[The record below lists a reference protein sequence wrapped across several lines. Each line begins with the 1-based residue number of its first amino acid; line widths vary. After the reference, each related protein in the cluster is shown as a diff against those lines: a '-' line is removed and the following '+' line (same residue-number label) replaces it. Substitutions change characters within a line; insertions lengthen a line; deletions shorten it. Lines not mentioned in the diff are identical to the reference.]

1 MLRRRQ
7 VLLSAALPLHA
18 GAAGESLGALGQG
31 VVRIVIP
38 YPAGSSMDVMGRAL
52 AEPLAARWDQAV
64 ILDNRAGASGNVGA
78 AAVARS
84 TPDGQT
90 LLLHSMAVVIG
101 PHLQAPGRWSPLE
114 HLRPVILL
122 AHAPNVLVVPVES
135 PHATVADLIRFARA
149 NPDALN
155 FGSAG
160 VGSSMH
166 LCAELFMRETGT
178 RLTHVP
184 YSGSTPAMTDL
195 IAGTLQLMFANLA
208 SAQPH
213 IRAGKVRA
221 LGVATSSRSPSAPD
235 IPTLAEAGVA
245 GIAMS
250 AWYGI
255 MAPAATPDAIAERLN
270 QDLRWALA
278 IPSVHRSFEE
288 GLGMQVVASTRS
300 EFTAFLAQ
308 ESRRWSALIKSAR
321 IRLE

>member
-1 MLRRRQ
+1 
-7 VLLSAALPLHA
+7 LHA
-18 GAAGESLGALGQG
+18 ATAEELQGARGQR

-52 AEPLAARWDQAV
+52 AEPLAERWHRAV
-64 ILDNRAGASGNVGA
+64 ILDHRSGASGNVGA
-78 AAVARS
+78 ALVARS
-84 TPDGQT
+84 APDGQA

-101 PHLQAPGRWSPLE
+101 PHLQAPGRWSPLA

-135 PHATVADLIRFARA
+135 PHTSVADLVLFARA
-149 NPDALN
+149 NPGVLN

-184 YSGSTPAMTDL
+184 YGGSTPAMTDL
-195 IAGTLQLMFANLA
+195 IAGTLHLMFANLA
-208 SAQPH
+208 SALPH
-213 IRAGKVRA
+213 IRAGRVRA
-221 LGVATSSRSPSAPD
+221 IGVTTSSRSPSAPD

-245 GIAMS
+245 NIAMS

-255 MAPAATPDAIAERLN
+255 MAPAATPDTIVEGLN
-270 QDLRWALA
+270 EDLRWALA
-278 IPSVHRSFEE
+278 IPSVRHTFEE
-288 GLGMQVVASTRS
+288 ALGMQVVASTRS
-300 EFTAFLAQ
+300 EFSAFLAQ
-308 ESRRWSALIKSAR
+308 ESARWSALVKSGR